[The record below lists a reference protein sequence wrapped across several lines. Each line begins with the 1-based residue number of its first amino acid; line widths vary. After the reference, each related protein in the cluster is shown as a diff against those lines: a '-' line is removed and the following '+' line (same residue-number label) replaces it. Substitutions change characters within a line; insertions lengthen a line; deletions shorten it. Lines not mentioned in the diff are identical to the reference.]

1 MTTELELAEV
11 HEDFIVKRKRLKGY
25 RPPKYNSNSIPA
37 EMKFDAIKLA
47 REEGYDDKS
56 IALEL
61 GISFDKFLGVLTKD
75 PVLRARIV
83 VARDDHHIA
92 TVEESLYQRA
102 KGYDTVRT
110 VRKIKDIKDEEG
122 NVVGEELK
130 TVKEI
135 FEALPAEVSAIKE
148 FLHNRAP
155 ERWAAK
161 TQDDSGG
168 RQPITIQ
175 IVNYG
180 SDTDP
185 SAIQILTQTVPV
197 AISESDAAGGKE
209 GCVDLAPTNGK
220 RQNLP

>member
-1 MTTELELAEV
+1 MAEELELAEV

-25 RPPKYNSNSIPA
+25 RPPKYDSNSIPA
-37 EMKFDAIKLA
+37 EMKFEAIKLA

-61 GISFDKFLGVLTKD
+61 GITFDKFLGVLTKD
-75 PVLRARIV
+75 PVFRARIV

-92 TVEESLYQRA
+92 TVEESVFQRA
-102 KGYDTVRT
+102 KGYNVTKQ
-110 VRKIKDIKDEEG
+110 VRKLREIKDDEG
-122 NVVGEELK
+122 NVLEEK
-130 TVKEI
+130 FIPVKEI
-135 FEALPAEVSAIKE
+135 DEHIPAEVSAIKE

-155 ERWAAK
+155 DRWVAK

-175 IVNYG
+175 IVQYG

-185 SAIQILTQTVPV
+185 SSIQILTQAVPV
-197 AISESDAAGGKE
+197 AISEGDAAGNKE

-220 RQNLP
+220 RQDLP